1 MTTYFTSLFTMML
14 SSQPEVLAASGL
26 TPADIAAAT
35 AEQCFE
41 EADTNGDGDITF
53 EEFQEWF
60 HSGGAQVLQPK
71 GSTKPSPAP
80 APAAAHQ
87 GTQAPKA
94 SQDASAGV
102 FLQI

>member
-26 TPADIAAAT
+26 TPADIATAT

-53 EEFQEWF
+53 DEFQEWF

-80 APAAAHQ
+80 VASRRAAP
-87 GTQAPKA
+87 APKA
-94 SQDASAGV
+94 SQDTSAGV
-102 FLQI
+102 